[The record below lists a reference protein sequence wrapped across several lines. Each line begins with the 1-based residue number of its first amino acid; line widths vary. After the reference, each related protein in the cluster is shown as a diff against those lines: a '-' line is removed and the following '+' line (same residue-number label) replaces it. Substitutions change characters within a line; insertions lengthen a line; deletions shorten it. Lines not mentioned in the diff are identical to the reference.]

1 MRGERVTGG
10 GVLALGALVF
20 LVLIPAGVD
29 SPANV
34 SHLSLAPDF
43 WPRIIAGVLAL
54 MGLLLLLN
62 PGRQIAAD
70 DSPLNESPPSPP
82 CPSTGARLLRLGA
95 VLAALFGFYAAIPHA
110 GMVAPGMVFIWA
122 LMWFAGERRLRLLAA
137 VAVATPLL
145 LYFFFTQ
152 VAGIPI
158 PLGVFESL
166 RG

>member
-1 MRGERVTGG
+1 MRGERVIGG
-10 GVLALGALVF
+10 GVLALGLLVF
-20 LVLIPAGVD
+20 FALIPAGVD

-43 WPRIIAGVLAL
+43 WPRIIAAVLAL

-62 PGRQIAAD
+62 PGPRQTAAD
-70 DSPLNESPPSPP
+70 GSPPGESSPARL
-82 CPSTGARLLRLGA
+82 STGARVLRLGV
-95 VLAALFGFYAAIPHA
+95 VLAALFGFYALIPHA
-110 GMVAPGMVFIWA
+110 GMVAPGIAFIFA
-122 LMWFAGERRLRLLAA
+122 LMWFAGERRLRLMAA
-137 VAVATPLL
+137 VAMAAPLL

-158 PLGVFESL
+158 PLGVFEAL